1 MKGKFHWPDPI
12 GHVPIAKFVE
22 PPEPGVRSKNVPL
35 GTMPTAE
42 TGKAN
47 VRIALRKNIKKGI
60 NPFEDVD
67 LFGDIACSAKFLSWM
82 NGKVPCMLHSH
93 PQGPWSIKR
102 GRFLTIQERGRPP
115 S

>member
-1 MKGKFHWPDPI
+1 
-12 GHVPIAKFVE
+12 
-22 PPEPGVRSKNVPL
+22 
-35 GTMPTAE
+35 MPTAE

-47 VRIALRKNIKKGI
+47 VRIALRKYIKKGI